1 MIKIRFFIL
10 IVLSVALSSLPACKK
25 KEDSIDV
32 YSQLRE
38 VSRLELARMTIGKV
52 GMISDPDY
60 RDAGSLEAKAEAIFN
75 SVKIGTRIGV
85 YSYDT
90 YLIAY
95 VDLGKL
101 TPEDIEI
108 DEENRIARISLPPIE
123 IRTDGREPQLHEE
136 HYRVTG
142 LRSSITPSERAAL
155 KSQMAKEVRRD
166 MKSNSRIRDL
176 LRNAAE
182 AKGKAWLTEL
192 LQNWGYVAEIN
203 FK

>member
-1 MIKIRFFIL
+1 MIKIRLFIL
-10 IVLSVALSSLPACKK
+10 IVLSVVLSSLTACKK

-52 GMISDPDY
+52 GMISDPAF

-166 MKSNSRIRDL
+166 MKSNSRVRDL

>member
-25 KEDSIDV
+25 NEDSIDV

-52 GMISDPDY
+52 GMISDPAF

-166 MKSNSRIRDL
+166 MKSNSRVRDL

>member
-1 MIKIRFFIL
+1 MINIRLFIL
-10 IVLSVALSSLPACKK
+10 IVLSVALSSLTACKK

-52 GMISDPDY
+52 GMISDPAF

-108 DEENRIARISLPPIE
+108 DEENRIARISLPSIE

-166 MKSNSRIRDL
+166 MKSNSRVRDL

-182 AKGKAWLTEL
+182 TKGKAWLTEL